1 MRNGDARRGDASG
14 YVGNLRQIMA
24 WIAAGELKPVV
35 SATYP
40 LARTADALTDMM
52 DRKVQGKI
60 AIVMDPDTRQ
70 ALGTPHGG

>member
-24 WIAAGELKPVV
+24 WIAAGELKPFV

-40 LARTADALTDMM
+40 LARAADALTEMM
-52 DRKVQGKI
+52 NRRVQGKI
-60 AIVMDPDTRQ
+60 AIVMEPD
-70 ALGTPHGG
+70 A